1 MIDPRLTNA
10 ILTRIETAC
19 EAPHSP
25 PLVVGICGAQGSGK
39 STLVAHLAEQLTK
52 AGRRAAWLALDDLY
66 LPRSERQRLA
76 REVHPLL
83 ATRGVP
89 GTHDVGLGLV
99 TLAALERGEAALL
112 PRFAKALDD
121 PLPQDQWPCAP
132 ECCEVL
138 LLEGWCLG
146 ARLQT
151 DLAAPINAL
160 EAEEDPQAVWR
171 SYANAALAGDY
182 QRLFARID
190 LLVLL
195 AAPDWDVVAK
205 WREQQEQD
213 LRAQGGPAVMSPS
226 EVSRFI
232 QHYER
237 LTRWI
242 LEEMPSRADLTVR
255 LGEGREV
262 LRFDSE

>member
-10 ILTRIETAC
+10 MLTLIGAAR
-19 EAPHSP
+19 EAPRCA
-25 PLVVGICGAQGSGK
+25 PLVIGICGSQGSGK

-52 AGRRAAWLALDDLY
+52 AGQRVACLSLDDFY

-76 REVHPLL
+76 QEVHPLL

-89 GTHDVGLGLV
+89 GTHDVGLGLA
-99 TLAALERGEAALL
+99 TIAALERGEAAPL
-112 PRFAKALDD
+112 PRFAKAVDD
-121 PLPQDQWPCAP
+121 RLPEDQWPHAP
-132 ECCEVL
+132 AGCDVL

-146 ARLQT
+146 ARPQA

-160 EAEEDPQAVWR
+160 EAAEDSAAVWR
-171 SYANAALAGDY
+171 SYANTALAGDY
-182 QRLFARID
+182 QRLFGRID
-190 LLVLL
+190 RLVLL
-195 AAPDWDVVAK
+195 AAPDWNVVAK

-242 LEEMPSRADLTVR
+242 LEEMPSRADLVVR
-255 LGEGREV
+255 LGEGRE
-262 LRFDSE
+262 LLKIDPQ